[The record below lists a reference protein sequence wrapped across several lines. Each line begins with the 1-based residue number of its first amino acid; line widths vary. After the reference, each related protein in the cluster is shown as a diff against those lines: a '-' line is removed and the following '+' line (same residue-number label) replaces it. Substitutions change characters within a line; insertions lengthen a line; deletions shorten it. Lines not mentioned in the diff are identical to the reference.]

1 MMVMAKKNQQ
11 YYDNLFY
18 DELFPHAEALSTFA
32 YHLTYNEADAD
43 DLVQD
48 TYLKAYKSIRRYEPG
63 TNAKAWLFRI
73 LRNSFIN
80 EYRKKSNRPTKVD
93 YEEVVNYHNEEND
106 SGYSSYLDLRE
117 EMFQDM
123 MGDEVTMAINS
134 LSDEARM
141 VILLCDIEDFKYDE
155 IATILEVPI
164 GTVRSRLFRARN
176 ALKEKLKAYA
186 ASLGYKDRRGQ

>member
-1 MMVMAKKNQQ
+1 
-11 YYDNLFY
+11 
-18 DELFPHAEALSTFA
+18 
-32 YHLTYNEADAD
+32 
-43 DLVQD
+43 
-48 TYLKAYKSIRRYEPG
+48 
-63 TNAKAWLFRI
+63 
-73 LRNSFIN
+73 
-80 EYRKKSNRPTKVD
+80 
-93 YEEVVNYHNEEND
+93 
-106 SGYSSYLDLRE
+106 
-117 EMFQDM
+117 MFQDM